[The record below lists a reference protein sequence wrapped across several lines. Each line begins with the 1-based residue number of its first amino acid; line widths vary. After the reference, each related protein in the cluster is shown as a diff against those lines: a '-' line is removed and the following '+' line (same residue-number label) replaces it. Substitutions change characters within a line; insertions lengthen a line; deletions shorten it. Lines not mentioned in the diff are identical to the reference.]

1 MPGFKNLMLL
11 TNMDAD
17 FHQIINLAQPNGPNQ
32 SATRIYVNTETAALL
47 AAMGK
52 MTLAHSTQPA
62 HPDIGQ
68 IYWDGQLHVCTGTSP
83 TTWATITLAG
93 GSLSTLTL

>member
-1 MPGFKNLMLL
+1 MAGFKNPMLL

-17 FHQIINLAQPNGPNQ
+17 FHQIVNLSQPGGPNQ
-32 SATRIYVNTETAALL
+32 SATRLYVNTETAALL

-52 MTLAHSTQPA
+52 MTLTHSSQPSN
-62 HPDIGQ
+62 PDVGQ
-68 IYWDGQLHVCTGTSP
+68 TYWDGQLHVCTGTAP
-83 TTWATITLAG
+83 ATWAIIVLEG